1 MAGGLLE
8 NQRTEALKTD
18 FLTGIFN
25 SRTCL
30 SVSTFVSILLIF
42 RRPFYGPL
50 NGDEILFMPLGLYL
64 KEYFWLIRLVGT
76 ENLVIRKLTLN
87 LIQLFFS
94 PTNLGQARKGEKL

>member
-1 MAGGLLE
+1 
-8 NQRTEALKTD
+8 
-18 FLTGIFN
+18 
-25 SRTCL
+25 
-30 SVSTFVSILLIF
+30 
-42 RRPFYGPL
+42 
-50 NGDEILFMPLGLYL
+50 MPLGLYL